1 MEKLKRTKKTNI
13 PYDLARLWQASQ
25 QSDKVAKKIKMVANN
40 PNQIFQKFKIIV
52 GLIKDAVKWG
62 NSIPK
67 DV

>member
-40 PNQIFQKFKIIV
+40 PNQIFQKFKIYSGV
-52 GLIKDAVKWG
+52 
-62 NSIPK
+62 N
-67 DV
+67 